1 MSEYKYVSDDNLLY
15 FWQKIKLLLADKAD
29 TSDLFSGSYTDLNNK
44 PSINGVELGT
54 ANTLAALGIQP
65 AGSYPTEAEV
75 EALIQNVVGAAPTTL
90 DTLKE
95 LADALGN
102 DANFATTITT
112 ALSNKVNAADLVA
125 LTNTEIDTIVASQ
138 KVTL

>member
-125 LTNTEIDTIVASQ
+125 LTNTEIDTIVAS
-138 KVTL
+138 

>member
-15 FWQKIKLLLADKAD
+15 FWQKIKLLLAGKAD
-29 TSDLFSGSYTDLNNK
+29 TSDLFSGSYTDLDNK

-125 LTNTEIDTIVASQ
+125 LTNTEIDTIVAS
-138 KVTL
+138 

>member
-112 ALSNKVNAADLVA
+112 ALSNKVNTADLVA
-125 LTNTEIDTIVASQ
+125 LTNTEIDTIVAS
-138 KVTL
+138 